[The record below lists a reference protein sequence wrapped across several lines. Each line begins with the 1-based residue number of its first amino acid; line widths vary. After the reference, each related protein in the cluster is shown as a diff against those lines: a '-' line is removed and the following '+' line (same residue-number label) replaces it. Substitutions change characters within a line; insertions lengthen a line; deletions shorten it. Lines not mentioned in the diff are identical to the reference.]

1 MYFNILNRI
10 KSSRRIYLPKYGKPI
25 WQYVFEAAKEINGT
39 FTPID
44 IVKKVKKI
52 NSNIPDVTI
61 RSNVLA
67 MAPNHPF
74 SGHWPS
80 TRKLHGLFKYLG
92 EGRFTLLEKDNKDI
106 TNMKDI
112 KTEIS
117 EQVGKVKNLAELK
130 KFTNKELQ
138 EYKGKNGKPTYIAY
152 NGEVYDLSQSSLW
165 SNGNHMGSHQAG
177 KDMTEEIKLAP
188 HGKEVFEREKVKH
201 VGTLV

>member
-1 MYFNILNRI
+1 MFSKQRK
-10 KSSRRIYLPKYGKPI
+10 KSMELTS
-25 WQYVFEAAKEINGT
+25 V
-39 FTPID
+39 D
-44 IVKKVKKI
+44 IVKKVKKM

-92 EGRFTLLEKDNKDI
+92 EGRFTLLEKHNKDI

-138 EYKGKNGKPTYIAY
+138 EYNGKNGKPTYVAY

-165 SNGNHMGSHQAG
+165 SNGNHMGSHEAG
-177 KDMTEEIKLAP
+177 KDMTEEVKLAP
-188 HGKEVFEREKVKH
+188 HGKEVLERDKVKH